1 MSENGVSWFRA
12 GRSVFLRVV
21 WSPRITCQS
30 WLIDDEFNRF
40 FREHC
45 WGDSNDRY
53 PKAARLLELKI
64 NLSILVMNCHWCKGW
79 AFHLCFHHIKIGV
92 CQLNPHNR
100 KWSMLGL
107 QIQLF
112 NFHPWVTCT
121 SHHFI
126 QQISFEIPSKLQD
139 EAPVGSAGLGAAL
152 AALATAKRWHQ
163 ASAALESFSASES
176 CFPRRSR
183 WFQNSMIFQML
194 LKKILL
200 LFIYLFI
207 DLFIHWF
214 IYLFINLFNY
224 LFFYFLYITYIMCVF
239 PLCIFVCMCI
249 WTYIRTHDMC
259 IFMSAWPRV
268 WSIYCWK
275 GLVWW
280 LAILEDPMGYQS
292 PGAPTNL
299 PSKSLDENRVVFLCL
314 TLLILTRSYH
324 PLTGHTYYT
333 SQTGETTNQFM
344 AKNIPHKPV
353 TGKDELSTSFCVVF
367 NGANHHV

>member
-12 GRSVFLRVV
+12 GRSVFLCVIWR
-21 WSPRITCQS
+21 PRITCQS
-30 WLIDDEFNRF
+30 WRIDDGFNPF

-53 PKAARLLELKI
+53 PKVAQLLEVKI

-79 AFHLCFHHIKIGV
+79 AFHLCFHNIKIGV
-92 CQLNPHNR
+92 FQLNPHNR
-100 KWSMLGL
+100 KWSMLEL

-112 NFHPWVTCT
+112 NSYQWVICT

-126 QQISFEIPSKLQD
+126 QQISFEIPSKLHNPVQD

-163 ASAALESFSASES
+163 ASAALEIFGASEG
-176 CFPRRSR
+176 
-183 WFQNSMIFQML
+183 WFRNSMIFPHVVE
-194 LKKILL
+194 KDIVVV
-200 LFIYLFI
+200 IYI
-207 DLFIHWF
+207 
-214 IYLFINLFNY
+214 
-224 LFFYFLYITYIMCVF
+224 YITYIVCVF

-249 WTYIRTHDMC
+249 CTYIRTHDMC
-259 IFMSAWPRV
+259 IFMSAWPRA

-299 PSKSLDENRVVFLCL
+299 PSKSLDKDRVVFLCL
-314 TLLILTRSYH
+314 TLLIPTRSHH
-324 PLTGHTYYT
+324 PLTDHTYYT
-333 SQTGETTNQFM
+333 S
-344 AKNIPHKPV
+344 
-353 TGKDELSTSFCVVF
+353 
-367 NGANHHV
+367 